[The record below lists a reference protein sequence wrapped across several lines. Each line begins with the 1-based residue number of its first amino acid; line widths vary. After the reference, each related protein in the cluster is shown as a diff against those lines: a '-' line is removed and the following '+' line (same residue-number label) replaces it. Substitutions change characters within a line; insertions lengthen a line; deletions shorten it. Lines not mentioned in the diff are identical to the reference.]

1 MKHSCN
7 ICRYDLGFPIYTSSD
22 NVSITTMCKKIAGKS
37 KVYYCEKCGHLQ
49 TSELANLA
57 EYYAAEYEVN
67 LHSEDDDQM
76 YEVAGDEI
84 VYRTDKQAEV
94 TLSKINVVESTKI
107 LDFGCAKAST
117 LKQIAT
123 RNPNVVPYAFD
134 VTDKYVRFWDSFI
147 QDSNYSV
154 FETKPEWKSSFD
166 IIVSYFALEHISD
179 VIGCVQRVHRLLRD
193 EGEFLFMVPNVYG
206 NIADFIVADHINHFS
221 VNSIRYLM
229 NENGFDQVSVDSTSY
244 RAAYVVKGTKVNH
257 DPDIPSVKS
266 DDKGK
271 VLQMAD
277 YWNTIKGR
285 IASSELNGD
294 PLQPTAVYGAG
305 FYGGYILTCLSSREN
320 IACFIDQNEQLQG
333 RMIEN
338 FKIIPPQET
347 PESIRRI
354 YVGLNPKN
362 AREIIAETPIPR
374 KDEIEFIYLLEV
386 TTQVNG

>member
-134 VTDKYVRFWDSFI
+134 VTDHYCPVKLFGTSPNLFNINMLVRSRLFST
-147 QDSNYSV
+147 STSMY
-154 FETKPEWKSSFD
+154 TR
-166 IIVSYFALEHISD
+166 ISD
-179 VIGCVQRVHRLLRD
+179 S
-193 EGEFLFMVPNVYG
+193 
-206 NIADFIVADHINHFS
+206 A
-221 VNSIRYLM
+221 
-229 NENGFDQVSVDSTSY
+229 
-244 RAAYVVKGTKVNH
+244 
-257 DPDIPSVKS
+257 
-266 DDKGK
+266 
-271 VLQMAD
+271 
-277 YWNTIKGR
+277 
-285 IASSELNGD
+285 
-294 PLQPTAVYGAG
+294 TA
-305 FYGGYILTCLSSREN
+305 T
-320 IACFIDQNEQLQG
+320 
-333 RMIEN
+333 
-338 FKIIPPQET
+338 QE
-347 PESIRRI
+347 R
-354 YVGLNPKN
+354 
-362 AREIIAETPIPR
+362 
-374 KDEIEFIYLLEV
+374 
-386 TTQVNG
+386 